1 MSSHLLQGT
10 ETMKERTPQL
20 PALPIWQHNLH
31 LLSTYFSLHH
41 PTKDT
46 YPFSPNSILQP
57 LYSVMALPTSSE
69 TLFYQLFLFPLPSP
83 LFWLLLFA
91 LRLFQPKTRIFSLG
105 TLHLAFPP
113 LTGLLEGN
121 IYFLNSYSSVNDYLV
136 ATDFSEMALHRIVMA
151 TDNDSFFSFLS
162 PDVFLP
168 PSLLSSL
175 FLSLFCFTVLAR
187 ISVTILSESGIS
199 HILVSSWSQRKSFYL
214 SQLRGSWYT
223 F

>member
-1 MSSHLLQGT
+1 MPSAFSAPTHISRIVGPPHECSPIPFKPQMPFKTIFFYPSLIYSLYHPERLHSQQMSSHLLQGT

-83 LFWLLLFA
+83 LF
-91 LRLFQPKTRIFSLG
+91 
-105 TLHLAFPP
+105 
-113 LTGLLEGN
+113 
-121 IYFLNSYSSVNDYLV
+121 
-136 ATDFSEMALHRIVMA
+136 
-151 TDNDSFFSFLS
+151 
-162 PDVFLP
+162 
-168 PSLLSSL
+168 
-175 FLSLFCFTVLAR
+175 
-187 ISVTILSESGIS
+187 
-199 HILVSSWSQRKSFYL
+199 
-214 SQLRGSWYT
+214 
-223 F
+223 